1 MRAEKAMPTNS
12 PASGSDATSG
22 SFGLLD
28 ERIRRWVYDS
38 GWTELRDA
46 QERAI
51 PPILKGEQDIIIAA
65 STASGKTEAAF
76 LPILTRMLANPG
88 SLVIAVFPLVA
99 LINDQWGRLEQLC
112 EQLEV
117 PVTPWHG
124 DISSGPKKRFLK
136 SPEGC
141 LLITPE
147 SLEALLMGRGHALA
161 GLFSKLLCVV
171 VDELHSF
178 IGAER
183 GRQLQSLLHRIE
195 RALGRRV
202 QRIGLSATLGDMAL
216 AERYLRPDAALPVQ
230 TIVSRDGGQELRV
243 LVKGFLE
250 RPPDL
255 SSDTEK
261 DDGQNCVEAIAQHLF
276 KTFRGSNNLVFPNS
290 RNRVELLADMLRR
303 MCEDARVPNE
313 FWPHH
318 GSLSR
323 EIREETEAALKHGDR
338 PATAICTSTLELGID
353 IGSVQRIG
361 QLGPAPSVASLR
373 QRLGRS
379 GRRKGEPAIL
389 FCYAIETECKADS
402 PPSDLL
408 REGLV
413 QTIAQIRLLVR
424 GWYEPPVISGLHL
437 STLIQQLLSLVVQ
450 SGGITAAK
458 AWSLLCGT
466 GPFAGVEQ
474 QDFASLLRELGSR
487 EVLMQ
492 DSSGLLLLAPKGE
505 RLTGHYS
512 FYAAFASGEEFQV
525 VTAGKALGTL
535 PVTSPLEP
543 GSYIIFAGRRWQVES
558 LDMERKTILVAP
570 AKGGRPPVFEG
581 GGALVGDGVRKEM
594 RQVLLEDAPVPFL
607 DAAAQELL
615 EEARANFR
623 RLGLAQSLMV
633 EGEHHAR
640 VFPWAGDIALHT
652 LAMLLRYWGL
662 EAQQEGMCVLVKQ
675 SGSSS
680 LTGVLAEL
688 CRRPL
693 PQPQELAAG
702 VLNKQQEK
710 WDWLLPEGLLARN
723 FAAHNLDLPAAAAV
737 LGQVVGKT

>member
-1 MRAEKAMPTNS
+1 
-12 PASGSDATSG
+12 
-22 SFGLLD
+22 
-28 ERIRRWVYDS
+28 
-38 GWTELRDA
+38 
-46 QERAI
+46 
-51 PPILKGEQDIIIAA
+51 
-65 STASGKTEAAF
+65 
-76 LPILTRMLANPG
+76 
-88 SLVIAVFPLVA
+88 
-99 LINDQWGRLEQLC
+99 
-112 EQLEV
+112 
-117 PVTPWHG
+117 
-124 DISSGPKKRFLK
+124 
-136 SPEGC
+136 
-141 LLITPE
+141 
-147 SLEALLMGRGHALA
+147 
-161 GLFSKLLCVV
+161 
-171 VDELHSF
+171 
-178 IGAER
+178 
-183 GRQLQSLLHRIE
+183 
-195 RALGRRV
+195 
-202 QRIGLSATLGDMAL
+202 
-216 AERYLRPDAALPVQ
+216 VQ
-230 TIVSRDGGQELRV
+230 TIVSRDSGQELRV

-250 RPPDL
+250 KQPDL
-255 SSDTEK
+255 AANADTVTAK
-261 DDGQNCVEAIAQHLF
+261 TDAGLSCVEAIAQHLF

-558 LDMERKTILVAP
+558 LDMERRTILVAP
-570 AKGGRPPVFEG
+570 AKGGRPP
-581 GGALVGDGVRKEM
+581 ALR
-594 RQVLLEDAPVPFL
+594 
-607 DAAAQELL
+607 AAALWSATAC
-615 EEARANFR
+615 ARKCGRCCWRTRRSRFWMRPHRSFLRKRAPTSGDSASPSPWWSKASTTRGFFPGPAISPCTPWRCSSGTGGLRRSKKACAFR
-623 RLGLAQSLMV
+623 
-633 EGEHHAR
+633 
-640 VFPWAGDIALHT
+640 
-652 LAMLLRYWGL
+652 
-662 EAQQEGMCVLVKQ
+662 
-675 SGSSS
+675 
-680 LTGVLAEL
+680 
-688 CRRPL
+688 
-693 PQPQELAAG
+693 
-702 VLNKQQEK
+702 
-710 WDWLLPEGLLARN
+710 
-723 FAAHNLDLPAAAAV
+723 
-737 LGQVVGKT
+737 